1 MSKSDE
7 TPREEELDLTPTAE
21 EHSAGAGDKA
31 GTENGAKDIREPRT
45 SGRKRGRREEEPEDE
60 LAALAKEARFQLKRM
75 VEALLFASAEPISLS
90 EIAARMPDKVD
101 VKALLVQLQQDY
113 EARGVNLIEVEG
125 KWLFRTAKD
134 LSFLT
139 QAEALEPRK
148 LSRAALETLAIIA
161 YHQPVTRA
169 DIEQIRG
176 VSTVR
181 GTLDVLMQT
190 EWIRVR
196 GRRRVPGRPVTY
208 GTSEKFLVHFDLAS
222 IQDLPG
228 LEELKGAG
236 MLDSALPP
244 AFSMPVPNDNE
255 DLAEDEDPLDEAD
268 LLENVI
274 FEEN

>member
-1 MSKSDE
+1 MIEESKSSSE
-7 TPREEELDLTPTAE
+7 PKRRAE
-21 EHSAGAGDKA
+21 SEF
-31 GTENGAKDIREPRT
+31 E
-45 SGRKRGRREEEPEDE
+45 
-60 LAALAKEARFQLKRM
+60 ALAKEARFQLKRM
-75 VEALLFASAEPISLS
+75 VEALLFASAEPISAV
-90 EIAARMPDKVD
+90 EIASRLPDNVE
-101 VKALLVQLQQDY
+101 VAALLAQLKDDY
-113 EARGVNLIEVEG
+113 KGRGVNLIEVNG

-134 LSFLT
+134 LSFMM
-139 QAEALEPRK
+139 QAEAFEPRR

-176 VSTVR
+176 VSVAR
-181 GTLDVLMQT
+181 GTLDVLLQT

-208 GTSEKFLVHFDLAS
+208 GTSEKFLIHFDLSS

-244 AFSMPVPNDNE
+244 AFSMPSPDDNE
-255 DLAEDEDPLDEAD
+255 DLADDEDPLEDNYQLDLVVLEDEEDGEEDESDDAD
-268 LLENVI
+268 ENVQ
-274 FEEN
+274 